1 MTSLYSSNTAFMN
14 PGPAPAPPIN
24 RPPLATKASASNVP
38 VIPSNRIFS
47 PVSATGNDSI
57 AHCKPSRTKL
67 TTGLNLGLKGQIIKQ
82 GWASVKEDGLRSF
95 IWTKKYLMLRDSSV
109 DIHKNE
115 SSPPTTS
122 VALATVTNVS
132 RVDVKPYC
140 FEIVRTSGTK
150 SLFVSCKSD
159 VDLYSWMDEIYGRC
173 PLMGVSS
180 PTNFTHKVHVGFDPS
195 SGGFTGLPDT
205 WAKLLNASAITQEDY
220 AKNPQAVIEVLEFYS
235 DIKAQEQDPPLSTLS
250 SSSSSAPFNT
260 AAQPYLQRP
269 SLQQRAY
276 TTGRIAP
283 VTPSS
288 VPLQTSLSQPESSNS
303 SKLPSNLALSAAASS
318 RPTPHR
324 AAPHAPLPSPHK
336 TITQPQVQ
344 NLNSE
349 PASTSPT
356 TSSHANE
363 REFDREC
370 ERGRELQ
377 REIPARHPL
386 HTRQALD
393 VATPTHSSK
402 SQHENYAKT
411 LHQQQKSQ
419 QQRTS
424 RDDIKKPA
432 TGAES
437 SAVLSIAPLKT
448 FNATRPAPAAPRR
461 AATDTIAPQLQK
473 PKVQA
478 TKDEEALYR
487 AHVAKLQTQAQQRQ
501 QMHMQHVQAQAQRQH
516 LIQQQEQQ
524 QQQID
529 AQKIQQLQQ
538 PQLQPQ
544 PQGHIQQPKPTH
556 AKKPHRPADGVDL
569 TRPASKEEKRVSTM
583 DDMQIMVKLRSV
595 VSSGDP
601 LLLYNKKGKVG
612 QGASGSV
619 YVAAPLQQQ
628 MSSRYNK
635 VAIKQMDLAT
645 QPRKELIVNEI
656 LVMKESQHPNIV
668 NFLDA
673 YLREPSDLWVV
684 MEYMEGGA
692 LTDIIESNTL
702 TEAQIAT
709 ICFET
714 CKGLQH
720 LHHKNIIHRDIK
732 SDNVLLDSHG
742 NVKITD
748 FGFCAKLTDQKN
760 KRATMVGTPYWMAPE
775 VVKQKE
781 YGAKVDI
788 WSLGI
793 MAIEMIESEPPYLN
807 EEPLKALYLIATNGT
822 PTLKRPE
829 KLSREIKSFLS
840 VCLCVDVSS
849 RASADELLTHDFLKK
864 GCSLSSL
871 AILLGS
877 SGQERH

>member
-1 MTSLYSSNTAFMN
+1 MTSLYTANNAFMN
-14 PGPAPAPPIN
+14 PGPAPAPPMN
-24 RPPLATKASASNVP
+24 RPPLATKTSASNVP
-38 VIPSNRIFS
+38 VLLSNRIFS
-47 PVSATGNDSI
+47 PASASG
-57 AHCKPSRTKL
+57 
-67 TTGLNLGLKGQIIKQ
+67 GLSLGLKSQIIKQ
-82 GWASVKEDGLRSF
+82 GWASIKEDGLRSF
-95 IWTKKYLMLRDSSV
+95 IWTKKYLMLRDSSL

-115 SSPPTTS
+115 TSPPTSS
-122 VALATVTNVS
+122 VTLSAVTNVS

-140 FEIVRTSGTK
+140 FEIVRTPGGK

-159 VDLYSWMDEIYGRC
+159 VELYAWMDEIYSRC
-173 PLMGVSS
+173 PLMGVSG

-195 SGGFTGLPDT
+195 SGGFTGLPET

-235 DIKAQEQDPPLSTLS
+235 DIKAQEQREAAGCSAIPSSSPLSDPS
-250 SSSSSAPFNT
+250 SPLNKS
-260 AAQPYLQRP
+260 AQPYLP
-269 SLQQRAY
+269 MPTSQQRAY

-283 VTPSS
+283 VPPSS
-288 VPLQTSLSQPESSNS
+288 ASLKPSSAQPESSGA
-303 SKLPSNLALSAAASS
+303 SKLPPNLALGAAAG
-318 RPTPHR
+318 
-324 AAPHAPLPSPHK
+324 APPIPQRSAPLPPRDHP
-336 TITQPQVQ
+336 TIITKPQVQ
-344 NLNSE
+344 SVKSDLGK
-349 PASTSPT
+349 AASPT
-356 TSSHANE
+356 TSSRPKE
-363 REFDREC
+363 RQFDRER
-370 ERGRELQ
+370 EQGRELQ
-377 REIPARHPL
+377 REIPPRHPL
-386 HTRQALD
+386 HTRAALD
-393 VATPTHSSK
+393 VATPSSK
-402 SQHENYAKT
+402 SQQDSYAK
-411 LHQQQKSQ
+411 LLYQQQKLQ
-419 QQRTS
+419 QQAS
-424 RDDIKKPA
+424 ENDPKKFLAPDN
-432 TGAES
+432 S
-437 SAVLSIAPLKT
+437 PPVPQVAPLKT

-461 AATDTIAPQLQK
+461 AATDTSAPQLQK
-473 PKVQA
+473 AQDQT
-478 TKDEEALYR
+478 TKDDEARYR

-501 QMHMQHVQAQAQRQH
+501 HLHIQHAQAQAQRQH

-524 QQQID
+524 QQQIA
-529 AQKIQQLQQ
+529 AQQIQQLQQ

-544 PQGHIQQPKPTH
+544 LQAHGQQPRATH
-556 AKKPHRPADGVDL
+556 AKKAPIAANAANL
-569 TRPASKEEKRVSTM
+569 TPPQAPKEEKRVSTM
-583 DDMQIMVKLRSV
+583 DDMQIMAKLRSV

-601 LLLYNKKGKVG
+601 VQLYNKKGKVG

-619 YVAAPLQQQ
+619 YVAAPLQPPL
-628 MSSRYNK
+628 SSHYSK
-635 VAIKQMDLAT
+635 VAIKQMDLAS

-714 CKGLQH
+714 CKGLRH
-720 LHHKNIIHRDIK
+720 LHDKNIIHRDIK
-732 SDNVLLDSHG
+732 SDNVLLDSRG

-822 PTLKRPE
+822 PTLKRPD

-840 VCLCVDVSS
+840 VCLCVDVGS
-849 RASADELLTHDFLKK
+849 RASAEELLTHDFLRK

-871 AILLGS
+871 AALLGRN
-877 SGQERH
+877 GQDHQ

>member
-1 MTSLYSSNTAFMN
+1 MTSLYSPNNAFMN
-14 PGPAPAPPIN
+14 PGPAPAPPMN
-24 RPPLATKASASNVP
+24 RPPLATKTSASNVQ
-38 VIPSNRIFS
+38 VLLSNRIFS
-47 PVSATGNDSI
+47 PASASG
-57 AHCKPSRTKL
+57 
-67 TTGLNLGLKGQIIKQ
+67 GLSLGLKGQIIKQ
-82 GWASVKEDGLRSF
+82 GWASIKEDGLRSF
-95 IWTKKYLMLRDSSV
+95 IWTKKYLMLRDSSL

-115 SSPPTTS
+115 TSPPTSS
-122 VALATVTNVS
+122 VALSAVTNVS
-132 RVDVKPYC
+132 RVDIKPYC
-140 FEIVRTSGTK
+140 FEIVRTPGGR

-159 VDLYSWMDEIYGRC
+159 VDLYAWMDEIYGRC
-173 PLMGVSS
+173 PLMGVSG
-180 PTNFTHKVHVGFDPS
+180 PTNFTHRVHVGFDPS
-195 SGGFTGLPDT
+195 SGGFTGLPET

-235 DIKAQEQDPPLSTLS
+235 DIKAQEQREAGCSPIS
-250 SSSSSAPFNT
+250 SSSPLSDSLSPPNKG
-260 AAQPYLQRP
+260 AQPHLQMP
-269 SLQQRAY
+269 GIQQRAY

-283 VTPSS
+283 VPPSS
-288 VPLQTSLSQPESSNS
+288 AQAPTGAPPIPQRPAPQP
-303 SKLPSNLALSAAASS
+303 P
-318 RPTPHR
+318 RTDHPTI
-324 AAPHAPLPSPHK
+324 
-336 TITQPQVQ
+336 ITTPQVQ
-344 NLNSE
+344 SIKSDLGKT
-349 PASTSPT
+349 ASPT
-356 TSSHANE
+356 TSSRPKE
-363 REFDREC
+363 RQFDRE
-370 ERGRELQ
+370 RDQGRELQ

-386 HTRQALD
+386 HTRPALD
-393 VATPTHSSK
+393 ALDIATPAGK
-402 SQHENYAKT
+402 SQQDGYAK
-411 LHQQQKSQ
+411 LLYQQQKLQ
-419 QQRTS
+419 QQASEEEPKRFLAPENS
-424 RDDIKKPA
+424 PP
-432 TGAES
+432 
-437 SAVLSIAPLKT
+437 VPQVAPLKT

-461 AATDTIAPQLQK
+461 AATDTIAPQLQRAQD
-473 PKVQA
+473 QA
-478 TKDEEALYR
+478 TKDDEARYR

-501 QMHMQHVQAQAQRQH
+501 HMHLQHAQAQAQRQH

-524 QQQID
+524 QQQIA
-529 AQKIQQLQQ
+529 AQKVQQLQQ

-544 PQGHIQQPKPTH
+544 LPAHGQQPRATH
-556 AKKPHRPADGVDL
+556 AKKAPIAASAANL
-569 TRPASKEEKRVSTM
+569 TSPQAPKEEKRVSTM
-583 DDMQIMVKLRSV
+583 DEMQIMAKLRSV

-601 LLLYNKKGKVG
+601 VQLYNKKGKVG

-619 YVAAPLQQQ
+619 YVAAPLQPPL
-628 MSSRYNK
+628 SSHYSK
-635 VAIKQMDLAT
+635 VAIKQMDLAS

-714 CKGLQH
+714 CKGLRH
-720 LHHKNIIHRDIK
+720 LHDKNIIHRDIK
-732 SDNVLLDSHG
+732 SDNVLLDSRG

-822 PTLKRPE
+822 PTLKRPD

-840 VCLCVDVSS
+840 VCLCVDVGS
-849 RASADELLTHDFLKK
+849 RASAEELLTHSFLKK

-871 AILLGS
+871 AVLLGRN
-877 SGQERH
+877 GQDHQ

>member
-1 MTSLYSSNTAFMN
+1 MTSLYSSNSAFMN
-14 PGPAPAPPIN
+14 PGPAPAPPVN
-24 RPPLATKASASNVP
+24 RPPLATKASASNVQ
-38 VIPSNRIFS
+38 VLPSNRIFS
-47 PVSATGNDSI
+47 PVSATG
-57 AHCKPSRTKL
+57 
-67 TTGLNLGLKGQIIKQ
+67 GLNLGLKGQIIKQ

-115 SSPPTTS
+115 SSPPTSS

-235 DIKAQEQDPPLSTLS
+235 DIKAQEQQGTGSSPLSTS
-250 SSSSSAPFNT
+250 SSSNSSAPSNT
-260 AAQPYLQRP
+260 AAQPYLQKP
-269 SLQQRAY
+269 ALQQRAY

-288 VPLQTSLSQPESSNS
+288 VPLQTSLSQPESSKS
-303 SKLPSNLALSAAASS
+303 AKLPSNLALSAAVNSF
-318 RPTPHR
+318 PTPHR
-324 AAPHAPLPSPHK
+324 AAPQVPRPSPHK
-336 TITQPQVQ
+336 ITTQPQVQ
-344 NLNSE
+344 CLNSE

-356 TSSHANE
+356 TSAHANE
-363 REFDREC
+363 REFDRER

-386 HTRQALD
+386 HTRPALD
-393 VATPTHSSK
+393 VVTPTYSSK
-402 SQHENYAKT
+402 SQQEGYAKA
-411 LHQQQKSQ
+411 LQQQQKLQ
-419 QQRTS
+419 QPTS
-424 RDDIKKPA
+424 RDDIKKPSA
-432 TGAES
+432 AVES
-437 SAVLSIAPLKT
+437 SAVPSVAPLKT

-461 AATDTIAPQLQK
+461 AVTDTISPQLQK
-473 PKVQA
+473 AEEQV
-478 TKDEEALYR
+478 TKDEDALYR

-501 QMHMQHVQAQAQRQH
+501 QLHMQHAQAQAQRQH
-516 LIQQQEQQ
+516 LIKQQKQQ
-524 QQQID
+524 QQQIA
-529 AQKIQQLQQ
+529 AQEIQHLQQ
-538 PQLQPQ
+538 PQPQ
-544 PQGHIQQPKPTH
+544 PQGPIQKPKPTH
-556 AKKPHRPADGVDL
+556 AKKAHRPADVVTL
-569 TRPASKEEKRVSTM
+569 PRPASKEEKRVSTM
-583 DDMQIMVKLRSV
+583 DDMQIMIKLRSV

-619 YVAAPLQQQ
+619 YVAAPLQPQ

-635 VAIKQMDLAT
+635 VAIKQMDLAS

-673 YLREPSDLWVV
+673 YLREPSDLWVI

-864 GCSLSSL
+864 GCSLCSL

-877 SGQERH
+877 NGQDRH

>member
-1 MTSLYSSNTAFMN
+1 MTSLYSSNSAFMN
-14 PGPAPAPPIN
+14 PGPAPAPPVN
-24 RPPLATKASASNVP
+24 RPPLATKALASNVQ
-38 VIPSNRIFS
+38 VLPSNRIFS
-47 PVSATGNDSI
+47 PVSATGGRNF
-57 AHCKPSRTKL
+57 
-67 TTGLNLGLKGQIIKQ
+67 GLKGQIIKQ

-95 IWTKKYLMLRDSSV
+95 IWTKKYLMLRDSSL

-115 SSPPTTS
+115 SSPPTSS

-235 DIKAQEQDPPLSTLS
+235 DIKAQEQQGTGSSPSSTSSSS

-260 AAQPYLQRP
+260 VALPYLQKP
-269 SLQQRAY
+269 ALQQRAY

-288 VPLQTSLSQPESSNS
+288 VPLQTSLSQPESSKS
-303 SKLPSNLALSAAASS
+303 SKLPSNLALSAPSNS
-318 RPTPHR
+318 FPTPHR
-324 AAPHAPLPSPHK
+324 AAPQAPRPSPHK
-336 TITQPQVQ
+336 IITQPQVQ
-344 NLNSE
+344 ILNSE

-356 TSSHANE
+356 TSSHLNE
-363 REFDREC
+363 REFDRER

-386 HTRQALD
+386 HTRPALD

-402 SQHENYAKT
+402 SQHENYAKA
-411 LHQQQKSQ
+411 LHPQQKLQ
-419 QQRTS
+419 QHTS
-424 RDDIKKPA
+424 RYDIKKPA
-432 TGAES
+432 TAAES
-437 SAVLSIAPLKT
+437 SAVPSVAPLKT

-473 PKVQA
+473 AKVQV

-501 QMHMQHVQAQAQRQH
+501 QMHMQHTQAQAQRQH

-524 QQQID
+524 QQQIA

-538 PQLQPQ
+538 PQLQSQ
-544 PQGHIQQPKPTH
+544 PEGHIQQPKPTH
-556 AKKPHRPADGVDL
+556 AKKAHRPADGVNL

-601 LLLYNKKGKVG
+601 HLLYNKKGKVG

-619 YVAAPLQQQ
+619 YVAAPLQPQ

-635 VAIKQMDLAT
+635 VAIKQMDLAS

-877 SGQERH
+877 NGQDRH